1 MDDQLEI
8 WVEGQSRDH
17 ARMIV
22 PKGYI
27 VTGKAVV
34 DRNTGKRMWKAVR
47 CDDPANLVQCEKA
60 AAEQR
65 RGGPKGS
72 EGYYQYM
79 QQKQAENVARR
90 QAAEQ
95 AAAARAGPTLPGGMV
110 LVGGVLVGGILIYL
124 GYRYF
129 IRGD

>member
-47 CDDPANLVQCEKA
+47 CDDPANLVDKGAFEWIVVK
-60 AAEQR
+60 R
-65 RGGPKGS
+65 RI
-72 EGYYQYM
+72 E
-79 QQKQAENVARR
+79 
-90 QAAEQ
+90 
-95 AAAARAGPTLPGGMV
+95 PGAPHSCV
-110 LVGGVLVGGILIYL
+110 HQPL
-124 GYRYF
+124 
-129 IRGD
+129 